1 MTYDVTVGFSNGA
14 VRSFTKIKKIEYRID
29 RYNGFEWKN
38 IINPLDYKF
47 NSFGYYKLTSETESF
62 YVFTSDSGSYIL
74 SITFFKVRKSEN

>member
-47 NSFGYYKLTSETESF
+47 NSFGYYKLTS
-62 YVFTSDSGSYIL
+62 
-74 SITFFKVRKSEN
+74 